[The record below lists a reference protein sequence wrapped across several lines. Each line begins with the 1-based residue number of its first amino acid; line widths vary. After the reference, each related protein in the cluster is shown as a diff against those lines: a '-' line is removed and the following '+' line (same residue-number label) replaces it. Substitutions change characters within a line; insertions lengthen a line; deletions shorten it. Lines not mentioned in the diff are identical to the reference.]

1 MVRDGLFLVRI
12 YGEKH
17 NDHWA
22 LVSLDF
28 GVAAQGKT
36 VEEALSRLDEQIKE
50 YIYDATVGED
60 KEFEKEL
67 LSRKAPLEFLLN
79 TTGLISRKQ
88 LQATLKTKSP
98 VFNLFSWRH
107 KLCLSSPKLQRCRK
121 DSNQPRVQSE
131 EKEPLRLM
139 RNGLRPLTGSGM
151 LSR

>member
-67 LSRKAPLEFLLN
+67 LSRKAPLEFFVKYYWLN
-79 TTGLISRKQ
+79 IKRTLTSHLKNKIACVQPFQ
-88 LQATLKTKSP
+88 LAA
-98 VFNLFSWRH
+98 
-107 KLCLSSPKLQRCRK
+107 
-121 DSNQPRVQSE
+121 
-131 EKEPLRLM
+131 
-139 RNGLRPLTGSGM
+139 
-151 LSR
+151 

>member
-50 YIYDATVGED
+50 YTDRQADFVCCLIMS
-60 KEFEKEL
+60 KINL
-67 LSRKAPLEFLLN
+67 L
-79 TTGLISRKQ
+79 
-88 LQATLKTKSP
+88 
-98 VFNLFSWRH
+98 
-107 KLCLSSPKLQRCRK
+107 
-121 DSNQPRVQSE
+121 D
-131 EKEPLRLM
+131 LRTQM
-139 RNGLRPLTGSGM
+139 WKFI
-151 LSR
+151 